1 LGKSEDG
8 SFDVMIVVH
17 RTFAHDFS
25 GECLAQV
32 KEAKTNA
39 GIASQAKHY

>member
-1 LGKSEDG
+1 
-8 SFDVMIVVH
+8 VVQ
-17 RTFAHDFS
+17 RTFTHDFS

-39 GIASQAKHY
+39 GTASQAKHYSGKCRQSCNRTTK